1 MIVHFP
7 GQKCKGFPSFRW
19 NKCDRTNAMEQMRWN
34 KKLRSRICSGNAAG
48 FYSLKIP
55 VASRMIRIKTITSRP
70 DTTQI
75 TLSIVFTLTWM

>member
-1 MIVHFP
+1 MVSLMDNLLLAILICLNFYVFE
-7 GQKCKGFPSFRW
+7 KEK
-19 NKCDRTNAMEQMRWN
+19 A

-48 FYSLKIP
+48 FYSLKTP